1 MSLTLAP
8 QQEEATASPSKPR
21 WHKRLW
27 QHFAGDD
34 PIAAFA
40 TAGSY
45 ALVIGLVAVVFNLAA
60 ALVVTGL
67 VATFHALRFG
77 SRRWPQ
83 AVGMVASIL
92 ALQAAVVTFSLLLT
106 PLFALSDSYEL
117 AGAFLIAPLVTALAA
132 KVAPHR
138 GVHLGWTVALSH
150 LPMWAGL
157 MASPWFPASV
167 SWLACL
173 STVLGLL
180 VVVMRSRFAQSTP
193 STERGRVKR
202 RFAKAVSVGFIGI
215 LSASML
221 TLATSNN
228 EAKAFDMTFGLGD
241 KMLCGVVSPSL
252 SPQPVG
258 TGPEGFLA
266 NGNLAGLT
274 PKDGESTLMNVEME
288 EFDGG
293 QGLSNY
299 TLFEVAGLR
308 GLSYVNWTKDKKGEN
323 TNCAFQPWVSV
334 TIGGFVNGLGLL
346 GLQTV
351 IALKEFSQVKNPFEP
366 FYTSFTPAVTMMAN
380 VMFGLCGTAYVIGLM
395 LFAARMIKGG
405 NNLQRAARN
414 ATGAMMTTFIA
425 AIAYGGLSAGAAW
438 NAPQGNGFY
447 TVMSWL
453 DKTAGTINAGI
464 SNEVL
469 GSIDSGREAMC
480 IKPSGGSAIQ
490 DGQRYSSCLL
500 AEAMAY
506 EPWALATF
514 GPEGKTPIE
523 PEEGSVPAEESQA
536 NEDALEDEGSA
547 TPLPCYNDYQDCN
560 DLRTYLISQMGG
572 PDITERMQKC
582 LDNNQYDSEA
592 DEEENQAAMVAC
604 DPYTAVAN
612 DLFAKANSGNG
623 SLLSAYRAQGSGSNH
638 FTQAFVSLISTSTV
652 GVGVAIFAT
661 ATVVFHARLLMLFFM
676 GPITLTMAS
685 FKGVEHATKWLS
697 NLVQTVVVRV
707 IYGIMTTII
716 IFTVAQISA
725 MDMDAGYR
733 LLMLGLILFIAFK
746 MVREAD
752 QMSQFGGADGSS
764 RSSTFGGVLAGNLAS
779 RATGSV
785 LRSGKSAVVGG
796 SKLAAAGAGLGAYHG
811 ARIGSRPARNAHA
824 DFKAKQAGRRV
835 EKQRYQQETGDG
847 SHYAMRQQDRALERG
862 DMAATASGGRIM
874 DRQQAEQSA
883 AARQAA
889 ASQRQGGAAPMGGT
903 SGSSGDNAGS
913 SAVAGA
919 AGAAAG
925 AAAAS
930 AGGSAPSAKGSRPT
944 SGAATPSRS
953 ANRPSSANISRTR
966 DLPRRAA
973 GATRSAFSDPNGRSR
988 QITQSREELFQQM
1001 KREENAKRN
1010 EAGEDVL
1017 SIRERRQMRKQVN
1030 QATPVQVVESLRG
1043 LTQEERLARLG
1054 NAEQETRTSPSRKA
1068 TAQEKADGMTA
1079 QQQQDQRRAS
1089 RSRTRTRKRRR

>member
-8 QQEEATASPSKPR
+8 QQEDAPTAPSKPR

-27 QHFAGDD
+27 QRFAGDD

-40 TAGSY
+40 SAGSY

-60 ALVVTGL
+60 ALIVTGL

-83 AVGMVASIL
+83 AVGMATSTL

-106 PLFALSDSYEL
+106 PLFAVNDSEEL

-132 KVAPHR
+132 KIAPHR
-138 GVHLGWTVALSH
+138 GVHLGWTVGLSH

-157 MASPWFPASV
+157 MATPWFPASV

-193 STERGRVKR
+193 SSERRKVKR
-202 RFAKAVSVGFIGI
+202 RIAKAVSVGFVGI
-215 LSASML
+215 LSVSML

-241 KMLCGVVSPSL
+241 KMLCGIVSPSL
-252 SPQPVG
+252 SPEPVG

-274 PKDGESTLMNVEME
+274 PKKGESTLMNVEME
-288 EFDGG
+288 EFEGG
-293 QGLSNY
+293 QGLNEY

-308 GLSYVNWTKDKKGEN
+308 GLNYVNWTRDKKGEN
-323 TNCAFQPWVSV
+323 TNCAFKPWVSV
-334 TIGGFVNGLGLL
+334 TIGGFINGLGLM
-346 GLQTV
+346 GLQAV

-366 FYTSFTPAVTMMAN
+366 FYSSFTPAVSMMAN
-380 VMFGLCGTAYVIGLM
+380 VMMGLAGTAYIIGLII
-395 LFAARMIKGG
+395 LGLRMWRGG
-405 NNLQRAARN
+405 NNLQYASRN
-414 ATGAMMTTFIA
+414 AVGAAVTVFIA
-425 AIAYGGLSAGAAW
+425 SIAYGGLSAGATW
-438 NAPQGNGFY
+438 NAPKGNGFY

-469 GSIDSGREAMC
+469 GSLDSGREAMC
-480 IKPSGGSAIQ
+480 IRPSGGSAIQ

-514 GPEGKTPIE
+514 GPEAKNAIE
-523 PEEGSVPAEESQA
+523 PEEGSVTPEEAEA
-536 NEDALEDEGSA
+536 NEDTLEDDKSA

-560 DLRTYLISQMGG
+560 DMRTYLISQIGG
-572 PDITERMQKC
+572 PDISKRMQDC
-582 LDNNQYDSEA
+582 LSKNEYDPEA
-592 DEEENQAAMVAC
+592 DQEDNQAALVAC
-604 DPYTAVAN
+604 EPYTAVAN
-612 DLFAKANSGNG
+612 DLFAKSGKGNG
-623 SLLSAYRAQGSGSNH
+623 SFLNAYRAQGSGSNH

-652 GVGVAIFAT
+652 GAGVAIFAT

-676 GPITLTMAS
+676 GPITLAMAS

-697 NLVQTVVVRV
+697 NLVQTVVVRI

-725 MDMDAGYR
+725 MEMDAGYR

-752 QMSQFGGADGSS
+752 QMSQFGGADGTSQG
-764 RSSTFGGVLAGNLAS
+764 STFGGVLAGNLAS
-779 RATGSV
+779 RATSSV
-785 LRSGKSAVVGG
+785 VRTGKKAVVGG
-796 SKLAAAGAGLGAYHG
+796 TKMAAVGAGMGAYHG
-811 ARIGSRPARNAHA
+811 ARIGSRPARNMQAERQ
-824 DFKAKQAGRRV
+824 AKRAGRRV
-835 EKQRYQQETGDG
+835 ENQRYQQETGDG
-847 SHYAMRQQDRALERG
+847 SNYAMRQQDRAGERG
-862 DMAATASGGRIM
+862 DAAAAASGGRIM
-874 DRQQAEQSA
+874 DRQQAEQNAASRKASVSRVQGSA
-883 AARQAA
+883 APA
-889 ASQRQGGAAPMGGT
+889 GGASTSAGT
-903 SGSSGDNAGS
+903 R
-913 SAVAGA
+913 AGA
-919 AGAAAG
+919 GGVSGAAAG
-925 AAAAS
+925 AAAA
-930 AGGSAPSAKGSRPT
+930 GGSVPSAQGAPST
-944 SGAATPSRS
+944 SGVPVPPPPSRS
-953 ANRPSSANISRTR
+953 ANRPSSANMSRKR

-1017 SIRERRQMRKQVN
+1017 SIRERRQMRKQVS

-1054 NAEQETRTSPSRKA
+1054 NAEHETRTNPSRKA
-1068 TAQEKADGMTA
+1068 TAQEKADGKTA
-1079 QQQQDQRRAS
+1079 QQQQNQQRANRT
-1089 RSRTRTRKRRR
+1089 RTRTRKRRR